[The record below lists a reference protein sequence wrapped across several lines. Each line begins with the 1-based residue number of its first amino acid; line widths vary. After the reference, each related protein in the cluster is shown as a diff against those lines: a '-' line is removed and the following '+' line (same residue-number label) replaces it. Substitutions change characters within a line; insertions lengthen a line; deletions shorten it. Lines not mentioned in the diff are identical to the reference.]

1 MKCMLTW
8 VLGGQVA
15 GYSLPDQLLY
25 DDEAQCQ
32 KAADKLN
39 KMGVGGMSSTPT
51 TVTAACILVPEK
63 GEGRP
68 DR

>member
-1 MKCMLTW
+1 MKWMLTW

-15 GYSLPDQLLY
+15 GYSLPDRLLY

-39 KMGVGGMSSTPT
+39 KMGIGGMSTSIPT
-51 TVTAACILVPEK
+51 SVSAACIQVPEK
-63 GEGRP
+63 AAGQQ
-68 DR
+68 D

>member
-1 MKCMLTW
+1 MKWMLTW
-8 VLGGQVA
+8 VLGGQVS

-39 KMGVGGMSSTPT
+39 KMGIGGMSSIPT
-51 TVTAACILVPEK
+51 SVTAACILVPDKPES
-63 GEGRP
+63 RR
-68 DR
+68 D

>member
-1 MKCMLTW
+1 MKWMLTW

-15 GYSLPDQLLY
+15 AYSLPDQLLY

-39 KMGVGGMSSTPT
+39 KLSVGGMTNTPM
-51 TVTAACILVPEK
+51 TVTATCILVPEK
-63 GEGRP
+63 AEGRQ
-68 DR
+68 D

>member
-1 MKCMLTW
+1 MKWMLTW
-8 VLGGQVA
+8 VLGGQIA

-39 KMGVGGMSSTPT
+39 KLTIGGMSSVHI
-51 TVTAACILVPEK
+51 TVAATCILVPEK
-63 GEGRP
+63 PPGP
-68 DR
+68 LDR